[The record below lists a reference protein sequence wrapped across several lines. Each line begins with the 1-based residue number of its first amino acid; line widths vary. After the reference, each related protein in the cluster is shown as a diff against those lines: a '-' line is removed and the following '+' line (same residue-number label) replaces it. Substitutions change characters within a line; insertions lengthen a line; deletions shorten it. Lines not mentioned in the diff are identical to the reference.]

1 MNDDGSARYIK
12 LAKHEGDGNDFL
24 VCIDL
29 DDDVHLDR
37 RTIAWLCDRRWGI
50 GADGFI
56 RVLRAG
62 GAHAYMELTNA
73 DGTRAE
79 MSGNGI
85 RCLVQSLYL
94 SGDYGEV
101 ISKDDM
107 SVFAGPSPAGHSAT
121 GPSPAALPAGMPV
134 VTEDSSEASAV
145 YRIAT
150 DAGMRDVNYFAGDNA
165 WLGYASVGMG
175 DVVASEELP
184 IDRAVLAKLTDRI
197 AFWVDVGNP
206 HLVLFG
212 GEAGDGELER
222 VAPQVAA
229 LVRGGTNVELCWP
242 VVARR
247 HGDDTYASTGDLS
260 TGYASTGYGGAYGY
274 AVYERGVGP
283 TLSCGTGA
291 VAAGAAVKYMREHPE
306 LYGSGT
312 DVYHGHGDIAITLT
326 SAGGPLEVR
335 FRGNSAILTGP
346 VSKVADIFVDSGRVA
361 GFANWVVGFP

>member
-1 MNDDGSARYIK
+1 MNHDGSARHIK
-12 LAKHEGDGNDFL
+12 LAKHEGNGNDFL
-24 VCIDL
+24 VCIDF
-29 DDDVHLDR
+29 DDDVHLDCQA
-37 RTIAWLCDRRWGI
+37 IAWLCDRRWGI

-62 GAHAYMELTNA
+62 GADAYMELTNA

-85 RCLVQSLYL
+85 RCLVQSLYYL
-94 SGDYGEV
+94 SGDHGEV
-101 ISKDDM
+101 ISQDDM
-107 SVFAGPSPAGHSAT
+107 SVFTGPPAAGPPAGI
-121 GPSPAALPAGMPV
+121 PV
-134 VTEDSSEASAV
+134 VAEASYAVSAV

-150 DAGMRDVNYFAGDNA
+150 DAGRRDVSYFAGDNA
-165 WLGYASVGMG
+165 WMGYASVGMG
-175 DVVASEELP
+175 DVVAGEELP
-184 IDRAVLAKLTDRI
+184 IDRSVLAELTDRI
-197 AFWVDVGNP
+197 PFWVDAGNP

-212 GEAGDGELER
+212 GKAGDGELER
-222 VAPQVAA
+222 VAPQAAA
-229 LVRGGTNVELCWP
+229 LVRGGANVELCWP
-242 VVARR
+242 DVARR
-247 HGDDTYASTGDLS
+247 HGDDGDLRDGDLRDGDLRTGDD
-260 TGYASTGYGGAYGY
+260 GAYGY

-306 LYGSGT
+306 LYGFGT
-312 DVYHGHGDIAITLT
+312 DDYHGHGDMTITLT